1 MKKISI
7 ISVVLFL
14 LIFTNYSVIGIDEL
28 STNIN
33 DTQKPTTKS
42 YFVKVSITGTGYIY
56 STLYYIAI
64 IPMIII
70 QFIVV
75 YLEMLG
81 FNGKLINFIWNIFNN
96 IVPDFIR
103 DLADFKE
110 KYLPIFFISPL
121 IYVVQVGGGYRVG
134 DDRGA
139 SFNGALHGFTGVAW
153 QNNEKIFIKGFALTA
168 NY

>member
-1 MKKISI
+1 MKKIFI
-7 ISVVLFL
+7 ILVVLFL
-14 LIFTNYSVIGIDEL
+14 LTVSSFSVIGIDKFPTDL
-28 STNIN
+28 NNI
-33 DTQKPTTKS
+33 QKTIPK
-42 YFVKVSITGTGYIY
+42 YHLVKVSITGTGYIY
-56 STLYYIAI
+56 STLYYMAI

-75 YLEMLG
+75 YLERLG
-81 FNGKLINFIWNIFNN
+81 YNGKITNFIWNIFNN

-121 IYVVQVGGGYRVG
+121 IYVVQVGGGYTIG

-139 SFNGALHGFTGVAW
+139 SFNGGLHGFTGVAW